1 MEPSVTEK
9 STSRENSITE
19 SKRTS
24 FKESIKGCENHD
36 REYETQRGSV
46 VEHPDGTPRI
56 PRKFITNWRQACDRT
71 KDRTKELLK
80 RWRTL
85 PESEIANAAAVAR
98 AQHEKEHGWSV
109 HVWATWVSRVP
120 SEDESQDSAS
130 CSCLSQLQK
139 EKFAHFFSH
148 LLDWDKD
155 ELISAQDFDAL
166 SERLRH
172 FADWSSNS
180 VEFHVLREV
189 QHGFIET
196 FINTTPEDPH
206 IPRTATMEHWLA
218 QWNKL
223 MSSARNLQDF
233 PLWLQYFSK
242 IIFLVI
248 NKSGSGVITRD
259 ELRVFYSSFL
269 GFSTQKVGEVLDIAY
284 SNMTS
289 NGDHPLRYHIYHL
302 CFANFLL
309 GRHPHG
315 PGEFLFGP
323 FEGSTNYS
331 AMFPIDYSAL
341 NSPPEALEP
350 YSPNKK
356 SNRRSVV
363 V

>member
-1 MEPSVTEK
+1 
-9 STSRENSITE
+9 
-19 SKRTS
+19 
-24 FKESIKGCENHD
+24 
-36 REYETQRGSV
+36 
-46 VEHPDGTPRI
+46 RI
-56 PRKFITNWRQACDRT
+56 PRKFIANWRQACDRT

-85 PESEIANAAAVAR
+85 PESEIANAAAAAR
-98 AQHEKEHGWSV
+98 SQQQDKDHGWSV

-120 SEDESQDSAS
+120 SEEELQDPAS

-139 EKFAHFFSH
+139 EKFGHFFSH

-155 ELISAQDFDAL
+155 SLISAQDFDAL

-172 FADWSSNS
+172 FADWSTNS
-180 VEFHVLREV
+180 AEFHILREV
-189 QHGFIET
+189 QNGFTET
-196 FINTTPEDPH
+196 FIDTTTEEPH
-206 IPRTATMEHWLA
+206 VPRTASIDHWLV
-218 QWNKL
+218 QWSKMMN
-223 MSSARNLQDF
+223 SARNLQDF
-233 PLWLQYFSK
+233 PLWLQYFPK

-269 GFSTQKVGEVLDIAY
+269 GFSTQKVGEVLDLAY

-315 PGEFLFGP
+315 PGQFLFGP

-331 AMFPIDYSAL
+331 TMFPIDYSAL
-341 NSPPEALEP
+341 SSPPEALEP

-356 SNRRSVV
+356 TNRRSVV

>member
-1 MEPSVTEK
+1 METSVTNEK
-9 STSRENSITE
+9 STSRENSVTE
-19 SKRTS
+19 TKRAS
-24 FKESIKGCENHD
+24 FRDSVNHERD
-36 REYETQRGSV
+36 ATQRGSV

-98 AQHEKEHGWSV
+98 AQHDKEHGWSV
-109 HVWATWVSRVP
+109 HVWVP
-120 SEDESQDSAS
+120 RLEPFAQEADLWEDHSKDGKRP
-130 CSCLSQLQK
+130 CLSQLQK
-139 EKFAHFFSH
+139 EKFGHFFSH

-155 ELISAQDFDAL
+155 ELISDQDFEAL
-166 SERLRH
+166 SENLFRR
-172 FADWSSNS
+172 WNW
-180 VEFHVLREV
+180 EFHVLREV
-189 QHGFIET
+189 QQGFIEQ

-206 IPRTATMEHWLA
+206 IPRTASLEHWLM

-223 MSSARNLQDF
+223 VAAARNLHDF

-248 NKSGSGVITRD
+248 NKSEKEMQGD

-269 GFSTQKVGEVLDIAY
+269 GFSTPRVGEVLDIAY

-323 FEGSTNYS
+323 FEGTTSYS

-341 NSPPEALEP
+341 SSPPQALEP

-356 SNRRSVV
+356 TNRRSVV

>member
-1 MEPSVTEK
+1 MSWFVRKSQQSAKKVMVRGPSD
-9 STSRENSITE
+9 STRRRNSGAKYPT
-19 SKRTS
+19 
-24 FKESIKGCENHD
+24 
-36 REYETQRGSV
+36 
-46 VEHPDGTPRI
+46 
-56 PRKFITNWRQACDRT
+56 
-71 KDRTKELLK
+71 LLPSSDK
-80 RWRTL
+80 PAL
-85 PESEIANAAAVAR
+85 
-98 AQHEKEHGWSV
+98 KY
-109 HVWATWVSRVP
+109 ATWVSRVP
-120 SEDESQDSAS
+120 SEDESQDNAS
-130 CSCLSQLQK
+130 SNCLSQLQK
-139 EKFAHFFSH
+139 EKFSHFFTH

-155 ELISAQDFDAL
+155 TLISAQDFDAL

-172 FADWSSNS
+172 FADWSTNS
-180 VEFHVLREV
+180 AEFHVLREV
-189 QHGFIET
+189 EHGFVET
-196 FINTTPEDPH
+196 FIETTPEDPH
-206 IPRTATMEHWLA
+206 VPRTASMEHWLE
-218 QWNKL
+218 QWSK
-223 MSSARNLQDF
+223 MMAPARNLQDF

-248 NKSGSGVITRD
+248 NKSGTGVITRD

-269 GFSTQKVGEVLDIAY
+269 GFSTQKVGEVLDLAY

-289 NGDHPLRYHIYHL
+289 NGDHPLHYHIFHL

-331 AMFPIDYSAL
+331 TMFPIDYSAL

-356 SNRRSVV
+356 TNRRSVV

>member
-1 MEPSVTEK
+1 M
-9 STSRENSITE
+9 
-19 SKRTS
+19 
-24 FKESIKGCENHD
+24 
-36 REYETQRGSV
+36 
-46 VEHPDGTPRI
+46 
-56 PRKFITNWRQACDRT
+56 
-71 KDRTKELLK
+71 
-80 RWRTL
+80 
-85 PESEIANAAAVAR
+85 
-98 AQHEKEHGWSV
+98 
-109 HVWATWVSRVP
+109 
-120 SEDESQDSAS
+120 
-130 CSCLSQLQK
+130 SQLQK
-139 EKFAHFFSH
+139 EKFGHFFTH

-155 ELISAQDFDAL
+155 SLISAQDFDAL

-172 FADWSSNS
+172 FADWSTNS
-180 VEFHVLREV
+180 AEFHVLREV
-189 QHGFIET
+189 QHGFVET
-196 FINTTPEDPH
+196 FIDTTVEEPH
-206 IPRTATMEHWLA
+206 LPRTASMEHWLA
-218 QWNKL
+218 QWSKMMN
-223 MSSARNLQDF
+223 SARNLQDF

-269 GFSTQKVGEVLDIAY
+269 GFSTQKVGEVLDLAY

-289 NGDHPLRYHIYHL
+289 NGDHHLRYNIYHL

-323 FEGSTNYS
+323 FEGSINYS

-341 NSPPEALEP
+341 NTPPETLEP

-356 SNRRSVV
+356 TNRRSVV